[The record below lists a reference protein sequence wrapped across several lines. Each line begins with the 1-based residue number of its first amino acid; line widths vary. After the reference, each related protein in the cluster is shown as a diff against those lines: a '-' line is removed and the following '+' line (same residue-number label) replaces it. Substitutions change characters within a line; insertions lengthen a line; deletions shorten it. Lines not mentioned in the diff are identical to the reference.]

1 MLASRTRMRPTNSR
15 PTSPRSCVPAPG
27 VSRAV
32 VVSLKFPPPA
42 LRGRLHDPLLLRV
55 TLKARFGL
63 EVPAHGLGGDE
74 DEARV
79 GLRRPRDPAGD
90 LVQVELHH
98 RQEALQIGLLI
109 DGEVYMALA
118 HELQDLRRQVV
129 TAGFDPLFVQAGLL
143 HHLGYALGAAR
154 VHGEHPCDVLVA
166 VVPGLDAATF
176 LRYIGARGDLLD
188 LDVRPRV
195 LYGLPGA
202 VYARLDVELPRRR
215 DKERYQPLADEA
227 DDALAHLHAGL
238 EQVLAYVRKR
248 RVGPR
253 SLAVGVVGDDRDA
266 LVERVL
272 DRVIESHRIHHRN
285 GDAVYVARDG
295 RVHRVHHLPYDR
307 LLGSRPLRRRA
318 QQRLSVLD
326 AVLRRYEER
335 VCGHVADEDE
345 VPLGRV
351 REVSTRAARPP
362 TALARLLGRLLPAPA
377 QEQPCRCQRAR

>member
-1 MLASRTRMRPTNSR
+1 MLASRTRTRPTSSR
-15 PTSPRSCVPAPG
+15 PASPRSCVPAPG

-42 LRGRLHDPLLLRV
+42 LREGLGLRRRLHDLLLLRV
-55 TLKARFGL
+55 PLEARLRL

-109 DGEVYMALA
+109 DGEVYVALA
-118 HELQDLRRQVV
+118 HELQDLWRQVV
-129 TAGFDPLFVQAGLL
+129 AAGLDALFVQAGLL
-143 HHLGYALGAAR
+143 HHLGDTLGAAR

-166 VVPGLDAATF
+166 VVPGLDAATL

-215 DKERYQPLADEA
+215 DKERHQPLVDEA
-227 DDALAHLHAGL
+227 DDPLAHLHAGL
-238 EQVLAYVRKR
+238 EEVLAHVRKR

-253 SLAVGVVGDDRDA
+253 SLAV
-266 LVERVL
+266 
-272 DRVIESHRIHHRN
+272 
-285 GDAVYVARDG
+285 
-295 RVHRVHHLPYDR
+295 
-307 LLGSRPLRRRA
+307 
-318 QQRLSVLD
+318 
-326 AVLRRYEER
+326 
-335 VCGHVADEDE
+335 
-345 VPLGRV
+345 
-351 REVSTRAARPP
+351 
-362 TALARLLGRLLPAPA
+362 
-377 QEQPCRCQRAR
+377 